1 MYIYIYILLYYYC
14 IIVLLMYY
22 YCIFIVLLLYYPLTN
37 PIASHDI
44 SSYPIFHLFRLAISS
59 RLPNGRRHLRVVRDV
74 SQDAAAGDHRGGS
87 KGGREAEDR
96 CQIAVG
102 VEVPRTKDV

>member
-1 MYIYIYILLYYYC
+1 M
-14 IIVLLMYY
+14 IIA
-22 YCIFIVLLLYYPLTN
+22 LLLYYPLTY

-44 SSYPIFHLFRLAISS
+44 SSYPIFHLFRFAMSS

-74 SQDAAAGDHRGGS
+74 SQDTAAGDHGGGS

-96 CQIAVG
+96 CQITAG